1 MGASSSCIAKNTLY
15 ISSNTDN
22 TDIANHLTEHFE
34 RDGQYTCLEKDYA
47 TAYFLI
53 ICVSANTIRSVKQI
67 KDIQDA
73 WNEKRRNVIYL
84 MTDFAYNPIQ
94 IPEIRAL
101 VQSHAWFP
109 CYDEETLQISIRHIQ
124 TVLKNE

>member
-1 MGASSSCIAKNTLY
+1 MGASSYCIAKNTLY
-15 ISSNTDN
+15 ISCNSDN
-22 TDIANHLTEHFE
+22 EHIATHLTSHFTE
-34 RDGQYTCLEKDYA
+34 YTFLEKDYQ

-53 ICVSANTIRSVKQI
+53 ICVSSNTIRSVKQI

-84 MTDFAYNPIQ
+84 MTDSSYNPIQ
-94 IPEIRAL
+94 IPEISAL
-101 VQSHAWFP
+101 VQGHAWFP
-109 CYDEETLQISIRHIQ
+109 CYDDETLQLSIKHID